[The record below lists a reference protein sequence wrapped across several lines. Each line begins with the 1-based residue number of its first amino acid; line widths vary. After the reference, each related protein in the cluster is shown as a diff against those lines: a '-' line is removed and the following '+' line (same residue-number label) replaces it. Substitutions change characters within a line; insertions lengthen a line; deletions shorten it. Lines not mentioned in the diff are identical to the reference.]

1 MKKLILAVIL
11 LTAISPSV
19 MAQSGTNSPYS
30 AYGLGELAE
39 QTTGFNRGMN
49 GVALGFHEHNQVNY
63 LNPASYSAIDSL
75 SFIFDMGFSGQVTH
89 FKEAGKSLNA
99 KNADLEY
106 VVAGFRAFR
115 HLGVSFGV
123 IPFTNVGYDYA
134 LSGNV
139 GNVTNTTYMNT
150 YRGSG
155 GIHQVFLG
163 MGWEFLKGFS
173 IGANASY
180 LWGTYDRSI
189 SNAYSDPYVNTL
201 TRDYTADITNYKLDF
216 GLQYTRKLSKKDGL
230 TIGLTYSPGHHIG
243 GGPEV
248 IVTSTNSQTS
258 VANAGYGRR
267 KVSIS

>member
-19 MAQSGTNSPYS
+19 MAQGGTNSPYS

-89 FKEAGKSLNA
+89 FKEAGKTLNA

-115 HLGVSFGV
+115 HLGVISFGV
-123 IPFTNVGYDYA
+123 VPFTNIGYNYA

-139 GNVTNTTYMNT
+139 GNVANTTYTNT
-150 YRGSG
+150 YNGSG
-155 GIHQVFLG
+155 GMHQVFLG
-163 MGWEFLKGFS
+163 MGWEFLKGLS

-201 TRDYTADITNYKLDF
+201 TRDYTADITNYKLD
-216 GLQYTRKLSKKDGL
+216 
-230 TIGLTYSPGHHIG
+230 
-243 GGPEV
+243 
-248 IVTSTNSQTS
+248 
-258 VANAGYGRR
+258 
-267 KVSIS
+267 